1 LLTSRRLLRGGPRRA
16 VIIGTAGVLA
26 IAFVLGLLDVRR
38 RALNSDFTVFVI
50 AGAAFFDGRDPYAV
64 ANPQGWH
71 YAYSPL
77 FALVVSPLARL
88 DFRDQVMVWYAISVG
103 LGALC
108 VAECGWL
115 LALIRRDGP
124 SAAAAG
130 VPRWIV
136 ATALLTVIFP
146 ALDSLQR
153 GQLGLLITWLLLL
166 GLRCSLAAPNWV
178 AAGLGGLVLALPV
191 SIKLTPLLPV
201 ALLALASLRARGEG
215 TAGEGFA
222 SRGLTLGAGI
232 MLGLALFVFV
242 LPAALLGWNR
252 NLAHLETWV
261 GRVQASA
268 KVGVDDNKYT
278 FRNQSFANAVE
289 MLARWEHPR
298 SPLRWA
304 SPRDPAIR
312 DLRAEPRTPR
322 ALLSAV
328 VWGGEL
334 VLLVLAILAGWRLAD
349 GGAALGLAAAFGVG
363 SALSLVISPVSW
375 GHHYPI
381 LLPAALFVPWW
392 LACRGR
398 DAAARWMSAALPSIV
413 VVHYLLIDTAWV
425 EQPIGRAFVW
435 AVGLLGVG
443 TAAWCAAA
451 TSLVLT
457 TPRAHGE

>member
-1 LLTSRRLLRGGPRRA
+1 LLTNLRLPHGGPRRA
-16 VIIGTAGVLA
+16 AVVGAAGVVA

-50 AGAAFFDGRDPYAV
+50 AGTAFFDGRDPYAV
-64 ANPQGWH
+64 TNPQGWH

-77 FALVVSPLARL
+77 FALIVSPLARVAP
-88 DFRDQVMVWYAISVG
+88 RDQVVVWYAISVG

-108 VAECGWL
+108 VAECCQL
-115 LALIRRDGP
+115 VTRIRRDRA

-130 VPRWIV
+130 LPRWIAIAAPLSV
-136 ATALLTVIFP
+136 LFP
-146 ALDSLQR
+146 TLDSLQR
-153 GQLGLLITWLLLL
+153 GQLGLFITWLLLL
-166 GLRCSLAAPNWV
+166 GLRCSLAAPNWM
-178 AAGLGGLVLALPV
+178 AAGLGGLVLALPA

-201 ALLALASLRARGEG
+201 ALLSLVGLRAKGAGDGRG
-215 TAGEGFA
+215 
-222 SRGLTLGAGI
+222 GLPSYGLALGAGVAV
-232 MLGLALFVFV
+232 GLALFVLV

-252 NLAHLETWV
+252 NLVHLQTWV

-278 FRNQSFANAVE
+278 FRNQSFANAIE

-304 SPRDPAIR
+304 SPRDPTIR
-312 DLRAEPRTPR
+312 DLRAEPRAPR
-322 ALLSAV
+322 ALLGVV
-328 VWGGEL
+328 VWGGQL
-334 VLLVLAILAGWRLAD
+334 ALLALAIAAGWRLAD
-349 GGAALGLAAAFGVG
+349 GGAMLGLAAAFGMG

-375 GHHYPI
+375 GHHFPV

-398 DAAARWMSAALPSIV
+398 EVAARWLSATLPALVII
-413 VVHYLLIDTAWV
+413 HYVLIDTAWV
-425 EQPIGRAFVW
+425 EQPVGRAFVW

-451 TSLVLT
+451 SALVLGM
-457 TPRAHGE
+457 PRERVE

>member
-1 LLTSRRLLRGGPRRA
+1 LTSRRLLRGRPRRA

-88 DFRDQVMVWYAISVG
+88 DLRYQVMVWYAISVG

-108 VAECGWL
+108 VAESCWL
-115 LALIRRDGP
+115 VALIRRDRP

-130 VPRWIV
+130 VPRWI
-136 ATALLTVIFP
+136 AASALLSVILP
-146 ALDSLQR
+146 ALDGLQR

-166 GLRCSLAAPNWV
+166 GLRCSLAASNWM

-201 ALLALASLRARGEG
+201 ALLVLVGLRARREG
-215 TAGEGFA
+215 NATEGLA
-222 SRGLTLGAGI
+222 SRGLALGAGVV
-232 MLGLALFVFV
+232 LGLALFVFV
-242 LPAALLGWNR
+242 LPATLLGWNR
-252 NLAHLETWV
+252 NLVHLETWV

-289 MLARWEHPR
+289 MFARWEHPR

-322 ALLSAV
+322 ALLTAV
-328 VWGGEL
+328 VWGGQL
-334 VLLVLAILAGWRLAD
+334 VLLLLAITAGWRLAG

-375 GHHYPI
+375 GHHYPV

-398 DAAARWMSAALPSIV
+398 VAAARWMSAALPFIV
-413 VVHYLLIDTAWV
+413 IVHYLLIDTAWV

-443 TAAWCAAA
+443 TAVWCAVASA
-451 TSLVLT
+451 LVLT
-457 TPRAHGE
+457 TPRAHGG